1 MRLSFVWLCVLAAGS
16 AMAPTIGGAGA
27 DECCGRPLPKVVYG
41 LPPVPMAI
49 PPTGYV
55 LDPSDAARPVYPV
68 DPYATG
74 AAPFARPTYSEGGY
88 AYADS
93 YPYTDD
99 PYGYGSQGYGPP
111 AYGPYGPQA
120 YGPYG
125 SSGTELRSSRARL
138 LSGPLCPALGRA
150 ALHGLSLPGGTQ
162 RQDHPLAPE
171 RVTRSAARRRR
182 GREPFGL

>member
-1 MRLSFVWLCVLAAGS
+1 VSAFGYRGTNREADMRLSFVWLCVLAAGS

-125 SSGTELRSSRARL
+125 SSAPAPNYDPPGPGYYRGLYVRPWGAPPYTAYRYRVAPSAKIIHLR
-138 LSGPLCPALGRA
+138 P
-150 ALHGLSLPGGTQ
+150 
-162 RQDHPLAPE
+162 
-171 RVTRSAARRRR
+171 
-182 GREPFGL
+182 RE